1 MMCGNKTD
9 QCPNC
14 HKFIR
19 RAIFAY
25 HYENNC
31 GNMDEPDAPTPP
43 SRILSAHRPS
53 SDYKA
58 HKVYFST
65 SFTLKR
71 FYFHNKSI
79 ILDELFPKSRESQQ
93 RSASNI
99 LHTGKA

>member
-31 GNMDEPDAPTPP
+31 ANLDEPDAPTPP

-53 SDYKA
+53 SNISKSVSKKNDFIDDDQENKSD
-58 HKVYFST
+58 ST
-65 SFTLKR
+65 SVNDDSDRL
-71 FYFHNKSI
+71 
-79 ILDELFPKSRESQQ
+79 Q
-93 RSASNI
+93 RISSSASN
-99 LHTGKA
+99 KS